1 MTQGNFFTGT
11 TAGGNG
17 LEVTDSTTTNFDVNK
32 IILGTGLSISSSLG
46 RTVTIQSSGGG
57 SGIGGSIAA
66 TQVAFGSS
74 TANEIEGEAAFTYT
88 KGTDTLGVGVV
99 ATTGTG
105 VSVGG
110 TGTITTNDGS
120 ISAGGASGSVA
131 ANTTVTA
138 VATVTGGTGV
148 TATTGAVTASAGQVV
163 AAGTPDGSIT
173 GSGLVVAENSI
184 LKGTFTNF
192 TTTGDIVSE
201 GGALL
206 LQQLGQS
213 RWCNNTFVDMNTAT
227 GCINLSDIQFRGA
240 QMQIT
245 AGAAGLVINAYAPT
259 APGTSA
265 GTTTA
270 VIGNGG
276 QTKQIATTGQAIQI
290 TIPAFETVVLQVAG
304 DLSTSGSY
312 GYVGVTNNLGTGV
325 LVVLGKCTLLAI

>member
-46 RTVTIQSSGGG
+46 RTVTIESSGGG

-74 TANEIEGEAAFTYT
+74 TANEIEGEASFTYT
-88 KGTDTLGVGVV
+88 KGTDTLDVGVV
-99 ATTGTG
+99 TTTGTG
-105 VSVGG
+105 ISVGN
-110 TGTITTNDGS
+110 TGTITTNNGS
-120 ISAGGASGSVA
+120 ISAGGASGSVS

-138 VATVTGGTGV
+138 GTTVT
-148 TATTGAVTASAGQVV
+148 AADGQVV
-163 AAGTPDGSIT
+163 VAGTPDGSIT

-184 LKGTFTNF
+184 LKGTFTDF
-192 TTTGDIVSE
+192 TSGGDMVAE

-206 LQQLGQS
+206 ASQLGQS
-213 RWCNNTFVDMNTAT
+213 RWCSNTVVDMNTAV
-227 GCINLSDIQFRGA
+227 GCINLSDIAFRGA

-245 AGAAGLVINAYAPT
+245 AHTSGLTINAYAPT
-259 APGTSA
+259 APGSQP
-265 GTTTA
+265 GTITA
-270 VIGNGG
+270 VIGNST
-276 QTKQIATTGQAIQI
+276 QTKQIPSSGVAIQI

-304 DLSTSGSY
+304 NLSGPGSY
-312 GYVGVTNNLGTGV
+312 GWVDITNNLGAGV
-325 LVVLGKCTLLAI
+325 LVVLGKCTVNAI

>member
-11 TAGGNG
+11 NAGGNG

-110 TGTITTNDGS
+110 TGTITTNNGS
-120 ISAGGASGSVA
+120 ISAGGTSGSVA

-138 VATVTGGTGV
+138 GTTVT
-148 TATTGAVTASAGQVV
+148 AANGQVV
-163 AAGTPDGSIT
+163 AAGTPDGLIT

-184 LKGTFTNF
+184 LKGTFTDF
-192 TTTGDIVSE
+192 TTTGDIVLE

-213 RWCNNTFVDMNTAT
+213 RWCNNTFVDMNTAA
-227 GCINLSDIQFRGA
+227 GCINLSDNQFRGA

-259 APGTSA
+259 APGAQA

-276 QTKQIATTGQAIQI
+276 QTKQISPGGVAIQI

-304 DLSTSGSY
+304 DLSNANSY
-312 GYVGVTNNLGTGV
+312 GFVDVTNNLGSGV
-325 LVVLGKCTLLAI
+325 LVVLGKCTLTAI

>member
-74 TANEIEGEAAFTYT
+74 TADEIEGEAAFTYT

-110 TGTITTNDGS
+110 TGTITTNNGS
-120 ISAGGASGSVA
+120 ISAGGASGSVD
-131 ANTTVTA
+131 ANTTVAA
-138 VATVTGGTGV
+138 VTTVTGGTGV

-163 AAGTPDGSIT
+163 AAGTPDGLIT

-184 LKGTFTNF
+184 LKGTFTDF
-192 TTTGDIVSE
+192 TVTGNVNGAE
-201 GGALL
+201 GGGVLL
-206 LQQLGQS
+206 PPQLGQS
-213 RWCNNTFVDMNTAT
+213 RWAAASEVNMTTALGT
-227 GCINLSDIQFRGA
+227 IDLSLAQYKGA

-245 AGAAGLVINAYAPT
+245 AGAGGLVIHAFT
-259 APGTSA
+259 AVAAGASA
-265 GTTTA
+265 GTITS
-270 VIGNGG
+270 VIGNASVVTPALGTPNG
-276 QTKQIATTGQAIQI
+276 VDIA
-290 TIPAFETVVLQVAG
+290 IPAFETVVLQVAG
-304 DLSTSGSY
+304 DLSAATSY
-312 GYVGVTNNLGTGV
+312 GGNALGTGV
-325 LVVLGKCTLLAI
+325 LVVLGKCTLTAI